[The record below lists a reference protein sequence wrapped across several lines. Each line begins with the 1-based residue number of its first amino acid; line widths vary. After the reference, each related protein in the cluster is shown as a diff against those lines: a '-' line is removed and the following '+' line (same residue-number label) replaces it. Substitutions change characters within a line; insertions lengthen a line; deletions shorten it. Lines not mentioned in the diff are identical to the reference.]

1 MVRPPNRK
9 GLLIMNND
17 RRKRIDALADTVR
30 EFNGEL
36 AGLFERAN
44 AVIAEINDKIEEA
57 KSVLIGELEEIRD
70 EEQEAFDNMPEGF
83 QNGERGELAQEA
95 INNLEAA
102 IGYLEGMD
110 PIDDLNEVELEGEV
124 ADNLEMASNG

>member
-1 MVRPPNRK
+1 
-9 GLLIMNND
+9 MNND

-30 EFNGEL
+30 EYNGEL

-95 INNLEAA
+95 INNLETA
-102 IGYLEGMD
+102 IGYLEALD
-110 PIDDLNEVELEGEV
+110 AIDDLNEVELEGEV
-124 ADNLEMASNG
+124 ADSLEMASNG